1 MGSEVRAV
9 DVIARKRDGGEIDR
23 DQLRDFVL
31 AYAREEL
38 PDYQMAAF
46 LMAGYLRGFTK
57 GETEAMTEA
66 MVASGDQL
74 DLSRLSGPT
83 VDKHSTGGVADG
95 TTLVVGP
102 LAAALGMQVI
112 KLSGRGLGH
121 TGGTLDKL
129 ESIPGFRVGLT
140 ADELLDQVERIGLA
154 VAAQTADLVPPTSRS
169 MPFAT

>member
-1 MGSEVRAV
+1 MTRAATLRAV
-9 DVIARKRDGGEIDR
+9 DVIARKRDGGEIPG

-46 LMAGYLRGFTK
+46 LMAGYLRGFTRS
-57 GETEAMTEA
+57 ETEALTEA

-102 LAAALGMQVI
+102 LAAALGLQMV

-129 ESIPGFRVGLT
+129 ESIPGLRV
-140 ADELLDQVERIGLA
+140 ELSERAMLEQAERIGLV
-154 VAAQTADLVPPTSRS
+154 VA
-169 MPFAT
+169 